1 VVKCRTRKPTLLEK
15 IAQMLPG
22 KRADSSIRTYRRI
35 RARKK
40 DKCKISS
47 PSASSSSSTDEEDER
62 KALLKVCDRQVCDR
76 LQTRPQDSRD
86 NIYNKDYDSHRA
98 RRRTI
103 CSQPVARAV
112 CSNANLEYPHEKKFP
127 TTQLPRYL
135 NIQVTDRLESR
146 ANEYLICCCRLV
158 SKGNRRSEYRK

>member
-1 VVKCRTRKPTLLEK
+1 VVKCRTRKPSLLEK

-22 KRADSSIRTYRRI
+22 NRADSPVRTYRRI

-40 DKCKISS
+40 EKCKEKISS

-62 KALLKVCDRQVCDR
+62 RPLLKVCDQQVCDR
-76 LQTRPQDSRD
+76 LQMRPEDSGD

-103 CSQPVARAV
+103 CSQPVAHTV

-127 TTQLPRYL
+127 TTQLPR
-135 NIQVTDRLESR
+135 
-146 ANEYLICCCRLV
+146 
-158 SKGNRRSEYRK
+158 